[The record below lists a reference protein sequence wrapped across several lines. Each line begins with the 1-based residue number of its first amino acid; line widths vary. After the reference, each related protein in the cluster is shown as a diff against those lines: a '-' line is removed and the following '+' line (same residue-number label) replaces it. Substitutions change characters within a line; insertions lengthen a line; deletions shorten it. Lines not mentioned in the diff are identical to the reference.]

1 MEATRR
7 TRRKPMS
14 QINVVPMIDVMLV
27 LLIVFMVTTPLITQ
41 GIKVELPKVDSKTVE
56 PNDKPILVVS
66 INKDGKYF
74 ISLGKEVDD
83 NAPAVALERIAE
95 NVSKILNQNPGVPVY
110 VEADAANNYGV
121 VMSLLGT
128 LQSAGATGVQLITQ
142 PPGASPSGKK

>member
-1 MEATRR
+1 MEASRR

-41 GIKVELPKVDSKTVE
+41 GIKVDLPKVDSKAVPE
-56 PNDKPILVVS
+56 SDKPILVVS

-74 ISLGKEVDD
+74 ISLGKEADD
-83 NAPAVALERIAE
+83 NAQPVALEKIGE
-95 NVSKILNQNPGVPVY
+95 NVGKILNQNPGVPVY
-110 VEADAANNYGV
+110 VEGDGANNYGV
-121 VMSLLGT
+121 VVNLLET
-128 LQSAGATGVQLITQ
+128 LRAAGATGVQLITQ